1 MAIVITNGTYYLN
14 CHDGKI
20 TKTLNIE
27 EATQYYHVNR
37 AMSNILKRSTQC
49 KGYYLFDTDDKIG
62 RKQVRK
68 HYSQDVR
75 KMLYNQ
81 AEGKCALCGIP
92 PKADNA
98 ASARC
103 RAG

>member
-37 AMSNILKRSTQC
+37 IKSI
-49 KGYYLFDTDDKIG
+49 
-62 RKQVRK
+62 
-68 HYSQDVR
+68 
-75 KMLYNQ
+75 
-81 AEGKCALCGIP
+81 
-92 PKADNA
+92 
-98 ASARC
+98 
-103 RAG
+103 

>member
-62 RKQVRK
+62 
-68 HYSQDVR
+68 
-75 KMLYNQ
+75 
-81 AEGKCALCGIP
+81 
-92 PKADNA
+92 
-98 ASARC
+98 
-103 RAG
+103 